1 MLSSVRCTNHSNYG
15 LLKHCLHFMFEAT
28 DGSEGYSRSCSRFV
42 KREILWYK
50 FQRDHCTS
58 CWWGTYMYILVKL
71 AFWSLNYWLL
81 DIQCILVK
89 LAFWSLNYLLLDI
102 QCMLFVCSVYNSNE
116 QTLLIVV
123 LYKGHM
129 WPNSVLY
136 IWLVPLPQ
144 SSVWA
149 VGTWATYIHFYMY
162 FLWFHCHNN

>member
-15 LLKHCLHFMFEAT
+15 LLKHCLHFMFVAI
-28 DGSEGYSRSCSRFV
+28 DRSEGYSRSCSRFV

-71 AFWSLNYWLL
+71 AFWSLNYLLL

-102 QCMLFVCSVYNSNE
+102 QCMLFVCSLYNSNE

-123 LYKGHM
+123 LHM

-149 VGTWATYIHFYMY
+149 VGTWATYIYFYMY
-162 FLWFHCHNN
+162 FYDFTE